1 MSSVFS
7 SWVKEFTT
15 SKANARRGPWGW
27 CEGFCCSSN
36 GGGTLAAKAI
46 EPQEAAA
53 PSTTFPW
60 ICHRRVRGTG
70 PCLEH
75 APLTPPIAITA
86 TTGLHAPNTSLLDE
100 LMPSEGLGNILLF
113 PEESLC
119 VFQTHAWNEIIG
131 ITSRFHPLKPQERA
145 FLPDKDTHIAAVRF
159 RLWKCCSGLSFM
171 STSHVDSHLLEWK
184 IHGDKAMNLQ

>member
-15 SKANARRGPWGW
+15 SKASARRGPWAG
-27 CEGFCCSSN
+27 CSSN
-36 GGGTLAAKAI
+36 GGGTPAAKAI
-46 EPQEAAA
+46 EPQGAAA
-53 PSTTFPW
+53 PSTFPW

-75 APLTPPIAITA
+75 APLTPLVAITA
-86 TTGLHAPNTSLLDE
+86 TTWLHAPNTSLLDE

-113 PEESLC
+113 PQESLC
-119 VFQTHAWNEIIG
+119 VFQTHAWNEVIG

-145 FLPDKDTHIAAVRF
+145 FLPDKDTRIAAVRF
-159 RLWKCCSGLSFM
+159 RL
-171 STSHVDSHLLEWK
+171 
-184 IHGDKAMNLQ
+184 